1 MRYLTDNLDS
11 LTLQL
16 KDWNRF
22 VFGNIFQRKRRVLTR
37 LNGIQKS
44 LRKSRNRFL
53 GRLENKLLAEYY
65 QITRK
70 EEIHWF
76 QKSRCKWIIYGDK
89 NSSYFH
95 TKTVIRRQ
103 RNKIRMLKNDSNVWV
118 EDEDFLRDMARLF
131 YQNLFKRED
140 SLV

>member
-1 MRYLTDNLDS
+1 M
-11 LTLQL
+11 
-16 KDWNRF
+16 
-22 VFGNIFQRKRRVLTR
+22 
-37 LNGIQKS
+37 
-44 LRKSRNRFL
+44 
-53 GRLENKLLAEYY
+53 LAEHY

-140 SLV
+140 SLVKLHDSFPEIDQAHLSQLAEPVSDEEVRAVIFDMKPYTTPGPNGFQLFFTNLSGQY